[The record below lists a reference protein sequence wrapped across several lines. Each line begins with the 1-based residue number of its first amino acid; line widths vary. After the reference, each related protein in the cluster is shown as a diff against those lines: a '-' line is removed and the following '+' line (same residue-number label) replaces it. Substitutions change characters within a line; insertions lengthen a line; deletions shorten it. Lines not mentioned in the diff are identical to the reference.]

1 MRIKMLLSVPGIL
14 ALTMTIPTARNPSRA
29 EAQSTFSVADL
40 RAAITNARPNSRV
53 TIPAGTYDIGNTPLR
68 IEDKRNVQ
76 IIGAGAGKTIIRA
89 AASAPFI
96 FELAGSND
104 RLTVASMS
112 LEGAEHLA
120 KNTHALASGPD
131 RMNLTRAN
139 FHDLDIRNAAVGIS
153 VVGSGNG
160 ICDDVQITSNHLDN
174 IQDVVTSAGTTSG
187 SGYGIHNDG
196 CSNVRIADNVIR
208 NADRHSIY
216 QASAYQPDRPKAAG
230 SIVIDHNLIINH
242 AKTSSLN
249 NDFLVAIVVARS
261 SNVVVS
267 RNVIV
272 NPYHDA
278 ISIEDPPGEGR
289 TYSVKNVNL
298 IDNTVLGSRGADV
311 FLTASGSFTSDGNR
325 FYHSSA
331 TSIPSPPFIRRDGKG
346 VSGRL
351 TSESSGAAA
360 TIDQQTMSV
369 VRSAIRGTGQ
379 IRGAAPFGSRIYVY
393 EGSCFYEVDQNK
405 RVATTLSC

>member
-1 MRIKMLLSVPGIL
+1 MGGN
-14 ALTMTIPTARNPSRA
+14 ASRVD
-29 EAQSTFSVADL
+29 AQTSFSVDGL

-53 TIPAGTYDIGNTPLR
+53 TIPAGIYEIGNTPIR

-89 AASAPFI
+89 GASAPFI

-112 LEGAEHLA
+112 FEGALQLA
-120 KNTHALASGPD
+120 KNTHGLASGSD
-131 RMNLTRAN
+131 RMNLTRAR
-139 FHDLDIRNAAVGIS
+139 FHDLDIRNVAVGIS
-153 VVGSGNG
+153 VAGTGRG
-160 ICDDVQITSNHLDN
+160 FCDDVQIISNHFDN
-174 IQDVVTSAGTTSG
+174 IQDVVTPAGLTSG

-216 QASAYQPDRPKAAG
+216 QASAYQPDRPKASG

-249 NDFLVAIVVARS
+249 NEWLVAIVVARS

-278 ISIEDPPGEGR
+278 ISIENPAGEGR
-289 TYSVKNVNL
+289 TYSVKNVSL

-311 FLTASGSFTSDGNR
+311 FLTASGTFTSEGNR

-331 TSIPSPPFIRRDGKG
+331 TGTPSSPFIRRDGKG
-346 VSGRL
+346 VSGRF
-351 TSESSGAAA
+351 TSESSGPAPA
-360 TIDQQTMSV
+360 ISQQTVSV
-369 VRSAIRGTGQ
+369 ARSAIRSAGP
-379 IRGAAPFGSRIYVY
+379 IRGIAPFGARTYVY
-393 EGSCFYEVDQNK
+393 EGSCFYELEQSN
-405 RVATTLSC
+405 RTATTLSC